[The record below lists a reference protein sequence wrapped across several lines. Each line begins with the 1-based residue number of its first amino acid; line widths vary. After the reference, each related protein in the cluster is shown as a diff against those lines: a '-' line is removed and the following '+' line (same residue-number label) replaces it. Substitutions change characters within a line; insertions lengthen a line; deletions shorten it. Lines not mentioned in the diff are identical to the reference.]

1 MFRGSITALL
11 TPFENGK
18 VAEKTFQEF
27 VNWQIG
33 KGAQGVVPCGTT
45 GESPTLS
52 HPEHRRVTELCIEAV
67 GGRVPVIAGT
77 GSNSTE
83 EAVNLTKHAEHA
95 GADAALVVT
104 PYYNKPTQEGLYKHF
119 EAVAASTDLPIIIY
133 NIPGR
138 SVVNMSVET
147 MARLARIPNIVGVK
161 DATADLTR
169 PLLERLA
176 IDGDFCRL
184 SGEDGTALA
193 YLANGGDGCI
203 SVTANVAPALC
214 AEIHAA
220 WQGGDAARALEL
232 HETLMPL
239 HTALFVE
246 TSPAPA
252 KCAASLLGLCSGE
265 LRLPLV
271 EVTEATREKVRVAL
285 EAAGLLSED
294 VRQWRAAT

>member
-1 MFRGSITALL
+1 MLKGSITALI

-27 VNWQIG
+27 VDWQVG
-33 KGAQGVVPCGTT
+33 QGVDGVVPCGTT

-52 HPEHRRVTELCIEAV
+52 HTEHRRVTEICIEAV

-83 EAVNLTKHAEHA
+83 EAASLTRHAKQM

-104 PYYNKPTQEGLYKHF
+104 PYYNKPTQAGLYAHF
-119 EAVAASTDLPIIIY
+119 KAVAEAADIPILIY

-147 MARLARIPNIVGVK
+147 MARLAEIPNIVGVK

-169 PLLERLA
+169 PLLERQA
-176 IDGDFCRL
+176 IGEDFRLL

-193 YLANGGDGCI
+193 YLANGGHGCI

-214 AEIHAA
+214 AAVHEA
-220 WQGGDAARALEL
+220 WQAGDAAKALAL
-232 HETLMPL
+232 HDALMPL

-246 TSPAPA
+246 TSPAPV
-252 KCAASLLGLCSGE
+252 KHAASLLGLCGRE

-271 EVTEATREKVRVAL
+271 GVGEATAAGVAAAL
-285 EAAGLLSED
+285 VAAGLLSED
-294 VRQWRAAT
+294 VAQWRAAT